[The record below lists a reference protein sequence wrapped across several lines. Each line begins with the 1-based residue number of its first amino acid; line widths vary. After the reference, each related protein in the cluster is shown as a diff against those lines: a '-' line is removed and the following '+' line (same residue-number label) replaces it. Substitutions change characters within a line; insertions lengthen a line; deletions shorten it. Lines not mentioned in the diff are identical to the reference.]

1 MKDGIV
7 FRPLSVSFKK
17 EYNKAMIVISSKDN
31 PRIKEILKLK
41 KELSRHSPSVF
52 IEGLRL
58 CLEARQS
65 GIFFETLLLTED
77 NMAAIPGSLLDSVP
91 ELVVISQDIAAR
103 ISSTVSPQGVFA
115 VVRSPVVSEDDDAR
129 VYTGDRFIVCDAVRD
144 PGNMGSII
152 RSADAFGFDGVVFT
166 SDSADP
172 FNEKV
177 IRSSMGSVFHI
188 RLIHAPSLIR
198 TLELLHSTGFTVY
211 STGLDGQDMATGFRF
226 SRPCA
231 IIVGNEAHG
240 VGGEISSLA
249 DRMLRIPMSGKA
261 ESLNVASAAAI
272 LCYASGNG

>member
-1 MKDGIV
+1 
-7 FRPLSVSFKK
+7 
-17 EYNKAMIVISSKDN
+17 MIVINSKDN

-41 KELSRHSPSVF
+41 KELSKNSSSVF
-52 IEGLRL
+52 IEGFKL

-65 GIFFETLLLTED
+65 GIFFEALLVTED
-77 NMAAIPGSLLDSVP
+77 NMAAISGSLLDSVSD
-91 ELVVISQDIAAR
+91 LVVISHEIAAR

-115 VVRSPVVSEDDDAR
+115 VVRSPVVSDADDAGA
-129 VYTGDRFIVCDAVRD
+129 YTGDRFIVCDAVRD

-177 IRSSMGSVFHI
+177 MRSSMGSVFHI
-188 RLIHAPSLIR
+188 RLIHAPSLMR
-198 TLELLHSTGFTVY
+198 TLELLHSTGFTIY
-211 STGLDGQDMATGFRF
+211 STDLDGQDMVNGFSF
-226 SRPCA
+226 TKPCA

-240 VGGEISSLA
+240 VRGEIATLA
-249 DRMLRIPMSGKA
+249 DQLLRIPMSGKA

-272 LCYASGNG
+272 LCYVAGNE